1 MVLDKIKTYNVK
13 YCTVCKTRITYL
25 NYILIYNN
33 VYIWPIHQLELKV
46 TLWEY
51 IEWAKHNN
59 CNIMKKRSTMY
70 FLFTRMWDK
79 KQIFQAWSKHTK
91 GILLTILHQW
101 SLQNKTK
108 SKIIWKTGYLWRVYC
123 FKYCFNIY
131 KDFNFSLGRFFH
143 LDISIK
149 LKIHHNAWVLHNT
162 SLINFSWLPT
172 LGFEF

>member
-1 MVLDKIKTYNVK
+1 MNI
-13 YCTVCKTRITYL
+13 
-25 NYILIYNN
+25 YIFIYNN

-51 IEWAKHNN
+51 INIEWAKHNN
-59 CNIMKKRSTMY
+59 CNIMKRRSIF
-70 FLFTRMWDK
+70 FLQECETRS
-79 KQIFQAWSKHTK
+79 IFFRHEVNTQRHFAYNIPTVISSE
-91 GILLTILHQW
+91 Q
-101 SLQNKTK
+101 TK

-131 KDFNFSLGRFFH
+131 KDFNLSLGRFFH

-149 LKIHHNAWVLHNT
+149 LKIHHNTWVLHNT

>member
-59 CNIMKKRSTMY
+59 CNIMKKRSKMY

-79 KQIFQAWSKHTK
+79 KTHKRHFAYNIASVISSEQ
-91 GILLTILHQW
+91 
-101 SLQNKTK
+101 TK

-149 LKIHHNAWVLHNT
+149 SKIHHNAWVFHNT